1 MTYADSK
8 VTFFET
14 LTKFKN
20 QAKVKVLRF
29 LVTFKDLLVTTH
41 VNHFLFLCL
50 SFTIINLEGDWTTSE
65 PEEKDQTDDVP
76 KGLNQTLHIYLL
88 LILSLCEIGLN
99 HQYKEHYRDVS
110 PSEGRIRI

>member
-29 LVTFKDLLVTTH
+29 LVTFKDLLVTFEDLSVTTH

-76 KGLNQTLHIYLL
+76 KGLNQYITHILTSDTF
-88 LILSLCEIGLN
+88 I
-99 HQYKEHYRDVS
+99 V
-110 PSEGRIRI
+110 